1 MRCGPRQRRGSPGFT
16 LVELLVVIAIIAV
29 LAALHFPVF
38 AKARD
43 AARTSYCSN
52 SLRQIG
58 TALHLYQEDW
68 EGYVPS
74 IGPENMG
81 LLVPLERY
89 LSGRAVL
96 PCPSDPA
103 TSLEGWQHYL
113 GCEGEGARNQECINE
128 LPRSGLFSSYTMP
141 GEAVSLYSSQ
151 ARGDTPSL
159 ATVQDLSATISFV
172 ETPTLWFVG
181 HDSASWFYGPLQ
193 RPRLLLN
200 HAGSSNFL
208 FFDGHVRRLTLTQTL
223 KPQYLWPR
231 INDKQV
237 RDMGGFTVAEVVA
250 RGLRRLHAPYQ

>member
-1 MRCGPRQRRGSPGFT
+1 
-16 LVELLVVIAIIAV
+16 VELLVVIAITAV
-29 LAALHFPVF
+29 LAALLLPVF

-43 AARTSYCSN
+43 AARTTHCAN
-52 SLRQIG
+52 NLRQIG

-113 GCEGEGARNQECINE
+113 GCEGQGAGNQECVNE
-128 LPRSGLFSSYTMP
+128 RPRSGVFCSYTMP
-141 GEAVSLYSSQ
+141 MDATGLYSSQ
-151 ARGDTPSL
+151 IRGDTPSL
-159 ATVQDLSATISFV
+159 ATVQDPSNTISFV
-172 ETPTLWFVG
+172 ETPTLWFNG
-181 HDSASWFYGPLQ
+181 YDSGTWFFGPLQ

-208 FFDGHVRRLTLTQTL
+208 FFDGHVRKLTLTQTL
-223 KPQYLWPR
+223 KPKYLWPR
-231 INDKQV
+231 LNDKQV
-237 RDMGGFTVAEVVA
+237 IDSPSFTVAEVVA